1 MYFFLFYK
9 NRISASTFSCF
20 SHLVEHQVS
29 WQNFLSCSSWL
40 LGKGVS
46 YVIHPFPHTMLLIPI
61 GSSTTITNRAMLQEY
76 LSYISLS
83 TGNFLSMDQIPKSR
97 IVQLK
102 SKNIFE
108 FMSCFLATLW
118 QDVLMHPPG
127 TLRVVSSCP
136 TYQPARDV
144 SLLPEEARLV
154 WKDRQLRLCTDSP
167 WPVLQRIFSWVYSIC
182 RDFCIPCFLFL

>member
-1 MYFFLFYK
+1 MTHTHIYETHKSFSMYFFLFYK

-97 IVQLK
+97 IIQLK
-102 SKNIFE
+102 SKNIFSLWAVSWPLYDKM
-108 FMSCFLATLW
+108 FSCTHQELW
-118 QDVLMHPPG
+118 
-127 TLRVVSSCP
+127 
-136 TYQPARDV
+136 
-144 SLLPEEARLV
+144 E
-154 WKDRQLRLCTDSP
+154 
-167 WPVLQRIFSWVYSIC
+167 
-182 RDFCIPCFLFL
+182 LFLLAPHTSQREMFLSSQRKHA